1 MIYKKLHLLRRLLQQ
16 ISFRF
21 NKLWNT
27 NESQSTLPLGRTTR
41 PRLARHRMRG
51 GGRGDYRAPWPLL
64 GRGARS
70 KEETEDIKASK
81 TNPPK
86 AEATDYT
93 YLSMLPADV
102 VFHFGVIDD
111 SRAGSPAAPSWAS
124 DTVLLPDGPAH
135 KSTLVSRRYN
145 SKNQSKKRARQSI
158 EMHT

>member
-21 NKLWNT
+21 NKIWNT

-51 GGRGDYRAPWPLL
+51 GGRGDYRAQCSLFR
-64 GRGARS
+64 RGVRS
-70 KEETEDIKASK
+70 KEEKEDIKASK
-81 TNPPK
+81 TNPPTV
-86 AEATDYT
+86 EATDYT

-111 SRAGSPAAPSWAS
+111 STAGSPAAPSWAS
-124 DTVLLPDGPAH
+124 GTIQLIDGPAH
-135 KSTLVSRRYN
+135 EPTMIS
-145 SKNQSKKRARQSI
+145 
-158 EMHT
+158 

>member
-1 MIYKKLHLLRRLLQQ
+1 MIYKKLHLLRILLQQ

-21 NKLWNT
+21 NKIWNT

-51 GGRGDYRAPWPLL
+51 GGRGDYRAPCSLFR
-64 GRGARS
+64 RGVRS
-70 KEETEDIKASK
+70 KEEKEDIKASK

-111 SRAGSPAAPSWAS
+111 STAGSPAAPSWAS
-124 DTVLLPDGPAH
+124 DTIQLIDGPAH
-135 KSTLVSRRYN
+135 EPTMIS
-145 SKNQSKKRARQSI
+145 
-158 EMHT
+158 